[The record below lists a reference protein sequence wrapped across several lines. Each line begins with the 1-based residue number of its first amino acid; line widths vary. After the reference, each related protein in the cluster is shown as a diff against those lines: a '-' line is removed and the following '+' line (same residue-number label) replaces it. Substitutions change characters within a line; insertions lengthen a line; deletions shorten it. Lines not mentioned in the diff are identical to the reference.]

1 MRIHWD
7 ATCLNLKVFVVD
19 MYSDGDMEMVYF
31 LFLFHKNHH
40 PFLVYL
46 CVSISKHQQA
56 DATESLGF
64 AFRWLVQR
72 LVYRCPNMGT
82 HCYALCLFL
91 LEFCGGHG
99 WVKHEWVVVFFPG
112 QNYIVDDVASIIR
125 LSVNLLPDW
134 AGHVALSYIGDTLC
148 WAKRFGMEVSAT
160 KTGKGRWL
168 GINLV

>member
-31 LFLFHKNHH
+31 LFLFHKNHR

-99 WVKHEWVVVFFPG
+99 WVKQEWVVVFFPG